1 MAVKDMGASVLG
13 RLKKQAKEKGINYQT
28 CLQLFAQE
36 EFLRK
41 LEMSRY
47 AENLVLKG
55 GMFLYTISNYE
66 SRPTMDIDFM
76 LRRISND
83 IEGMEKIIEEI
94 CQTDTH
100 NEFIDIEVLGTK
112 EITPEKKYPGIG
124 ISLMA
129 HIKNVRIPFSVDIGV
144 DDVIVPGAVKR
155 TVATRLEGFK
165 EPSIYTYSL
174 ESTMAE
180 KFDAILKRMTASSR
194 MKDFYDIFYW
204 SQVFDFEGRV
214 LQEAI
219 FETLQ
224 HRGTSYEK
232 DSLEQIKA
240 FDKNKFL
247 QTLWKNYNPG
257 PGLEKPD
264 FSSVLVQIDRFI
276 GPVYE
281 AILKE
286 NEFWGMWSPK
296 DSIWKMHSCSQ
307 DGEKNHIPIVEL

>member
-1 MAVKDMGASVLG
+1 MAVKEIKDMGASVLT
-13 RLKKQAKEKGINYQT
+13 RLKKQAKETGINYQT
-28 CLQLFAQE
+28 CLQLFVQE

-66 SRPTMDIDFM
+66 GRPTMDIDFITM
-76 LRRISND
+76 
-83 IEGMEKIIEEI
+83 
-94 CQTDTH
+94 
-100 NEFIDIEVLGTK
+100 EVLGTR

-124 ISLMA
+124 INLMA
-129 HIKNVRIPFSVDIGV
+129 HIKNVKIPFSVDIGV

-155 TVATRLEGFK
+155 TVTTRLEGFK
-165 EPSIYTYSL
+165 EPNIYTYSL

-194 MKDFYDIFYW
+194 MKDFYDIYYW

-224 HRGTSYEK
+224 HRGTPYER
-232 DSLEQIKA
+232 DSMEQIRA
-240 FDKNKFL
+240 FDQNEFL
-247 QTLWKNYNPG
+247 QKLWNNYNPG

-276 GPVYE
+276 SPVYE
-281 AILKE
+281 ALLRE
-286 NEFWGMWSPK
+286 DEFWGMWSSK
-296 DSIWKMHSCSQ
+296 ENVWR
-307 DGEKNHIPIVEL
+307 

>member
-1 MAVKDMGASVLG
+1 MVVKEIKDMGASVLF
-13 RLKKQAKEKGINYQT
+13 RLKKQAKETGINYQT
-28 CLQLFAQE
+28 GLQLFAQE

-66 SRPTMDIDFM
+66 GRPTMDIDFM
-76 LRRISND
+76 LRRMSND
-83 IEGMEKIIEEI
+83 VAGMETIIKEI
-94 CQTDTH
+94 CQTDTG
-100 NEFIDIEVLGTK
+100 NDFIDMEILGTR
-112 EITPEKKYPGIG
+112 EITPEKKYPGVG
-124 ISLMA
+124 INLMA

-155 TVATRLEGFK
+155 TVTTRLEGFK
-165 EPSIYTYSL
+165 EPNIYTYSL

-214 LQEAI
+214 LQKAI

-224 HRGTSYEK
+224 HRGTSYER

-240 FDKNKFL
+240 FDQNEFL
-247 QTLWKNYNPG
+247 RNLWSNYNPG
-257 PGLEKPD
+257 PKLEKPD
-264 FSSVLVQIDRFI
+264 FPSVLAQIDRFI
-276 GPVYE
+276 GPVYQ
-281 AILKE
+281 AILRE
-286 NEFWGMWSPK
+286 DEFFGMWSSK
-296 DSIWKMHSCSQ
+296 ENVWK
-307 DGEKNHIPIVEL
+307 

>member
-1 MAVKDMGASVLG
+1 MAVKEIKDMGASVLF
-13 RLKKQAKEKGINYQT
+13 RLKKQARDTGINYQT

-41 LEMSRY
+41 LEMSQY
-47 AENLVLKG
+47 AENLILKG

-66 SRPTMDIDFM
+66 GRPTMDIDFM
-76 LRRISND
+76 LKRMSND
-83 IEGMEKIIEEI
+83 LADMEKVIKEV
-94 CQTDTH
+94 CQADTH
-100 NEFIDIEVLGTK
+100 NAFITLEVLGTK
-112 EITPEKKYPGIG
+112 EITLEKKYSGVNIN
-124 ISLMA
+124 LMA
-129 HIKNVRIPFSVDIGV
+129 RIKNVRIPFSIDIGV

-155 TVATRLEGFK
+155 SVTTRLEGFK
-165 EPSIYTYSL
+165 EPNIYTYSL

-180 KFDAILKRMTASSR
+180 KFDAILKRMTATSR

-224 HRGTSYEK
+224 HRGTSYER
-232 DSLEQIKA
+232 DSLEKIIA
-240 FDKNKFL
+240 FDQNEFL
-247 QTLWKNYNPG
+247 QNLWNNYDPG

-264 FSSVLVQIDRFI
+264 FSAVLIQIERFL

-281 AILKE
+281 AILQE
-286 NEFWGMWSPK
+286 NEFWGMWSSK
-296 DSIWKMHSCSQ
+296 ENMWKR
-307 DGEKNHIPIVEL
+307 

>member
-1 MAVKDMGASVLG
+1 MAVKEIKDMGASVLT
-13 RLKKQAKEKGINYQT
+13 RLKKQAKETGINYQT

-66 SRPTMDIDFM
+66 GRPTMDIDFITM
-76 LRRISND
+76 
-83 IEGMEKIIEEI
+83 
-94 CQTDTH
+94 
-100 NEFIDIEVLGTK
+100 EVLGTR

-124 ISLMA
+124 INLMA

-155 TVATRLEGFK
+155 TVTTRLEGFK
-165 EPSIYTYSL
+165 EPNIYTYSL

-194 MKDFYDIFYW
+194 MKDFYDIYYW

-224 HRGTSYEK
+224 HRGTPYEK
-232 DSLEQIKA
+232 DSMEQIRA
-240 FDKNKFL
+240 FDQNEFL
-247 QTLWKNYNPG
+247 QKLWNNYYPG

-276 GPVYE
+276 SPVYGALLRE
-281 AILKE
+281 DEFWEIWSSKE
-286 NEFWGMWSPK
+286 NV
-296 DSIWKMHSCSQ
+296 WK
-307 DGEKNHIPIVEL
+307 

>member
-1 MAVKDMGASVLG
+1 MAVKEINDMGASVLS
-13 RLKKQAKEKGINYQT
+13 RLKKQARDTGINYQT

-41 LEMSRY
+41 LEMSQY
-47 AENLVLKG
+47 AENLILKG

-66 SRPTMDIDFM
+66 GRPTMDIDFM
-76 LRRISND
+76 LKRMSND
-83 IEGMEKIIEEI
+83 LADMEKVIKEV
-94 CQTDTH
+94 CQADTH
-100 NEFIDIEVLGTK
+100 NAFITLEVLGTK
-112 EITPEKKYPGIG
+112 EITLEKKYSGVNIN
-124 ISLMA
+124 LMA
-129 HIKNVRIPFSVDIGV
+129 RIKNVRVPFSIDIGV

-155 TVATRLEGFK
+155 SVTTRLEGFK
-165 EPSIYTYSL
+165 EPNIYTYSL

-180 KFDAILKRMTASSR
+180 KFDAILKRMTATSR

-224 HRGTSYEK
+224 HRGTSYER
-232 DSLEQIKA
+232 DSLEKIKA
-240 FDKNKFL
+240 FDQSEFL
-247 QTLWKNYNPG
+247 QNLWNNYDPG

-264 FSSVLVQIDRFI
+264 FSAVLIQIERFL

-281 AILKE
+281 AILQE
-286 NEFWGMWSPK
+286 NEFWGMWSSK
-296 DSIWKMHSCSQ
+296 ENMWKR
-307 DGEKNHIPIVEL
+307 